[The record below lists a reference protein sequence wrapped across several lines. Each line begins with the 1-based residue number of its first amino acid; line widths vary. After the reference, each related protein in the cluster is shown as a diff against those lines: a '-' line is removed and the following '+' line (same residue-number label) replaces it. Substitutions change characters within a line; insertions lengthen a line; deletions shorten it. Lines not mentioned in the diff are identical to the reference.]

1 MTEPYS
7 HPGSAQVY
15 DAVYAKDH
23 PYAAGA
29 AKVLEIVRQ
38 AGVDPDP
45 KSMSLLD
52 VGCGTGRHLELLAG
66 EFGSVAGVDLSE
78 VQLAAAV
85 DRLGP
90 GIPLHHGDMLELGS
104 IFGVGAG
111 AARTPSF
118 DVIICLHSSIAYVS
132 SADELITAIGE
143 MARLVAPRGTL
154 IIEPW
159 LTPDAYRS
167 FGVVTYSVNEPDLKV
182 ARMCI
187 PGRKDNVSVL
197 DMHHL
202 VARPDGIEHYVEA
215 HRLHM
220 FTEAEFERAFR
231 ATEMAARFDP
241 DGFDAV
247 GRGLWIASKS
257 A

>member
-1 MTEPYS
+1 MAQPYS

-23 PYAAGA
+23 DYAGGA
-29 AKVLEIVRQ
+29 ATLLKLVRQ
-38 AGVDPDP
+38 EGDGRDP

-52 VGCGTGRHLELLAG
+52 VGCGTGRHLEQLAG
-66 EFGSVAGVDLSE
+66 EFASVAGVDLSE

-90 GIPLHHGDMLELGS
+90 GIPLHHGDMLTLGS
-104 IFGVGAG
+104 IVGTGRTAG
-111 AARTPSF
+111 EAATF
-118 DVIICLHSSIAYVS
+118 DVIICLHSSIAYLAS
-132 SADELITAIGE
+132 TDELITAIDE
-143 MARLVAPRGTL
+143 MARVLAPGGML
-154 IIEPW
+154 FIEPW
-159 LTPDAYRS
+159 LRPEAYRS
-167 FGVVTYSVNEPDLKV
+167 FGVVTYSVNEPELKV

-187 PGRKDNVSVL
+187 PGRDDNFSVL

-202 VARPDGIEHYVEA
+202 VARPDGIEYYVEA

-220 FTEAEFERAFR
+220 FTEADFNRAFQE
-231 ATEMAARFDP
+231 AGLVARFDP
-241 DGFDAV
+241 DGLDAV
-247 GRGLWIASKS
+247 GRGLWIASKP